1 MLSQKDFLQMPIYE
15 IEQSIK
21 EDFLLKNL
29 KSLTKH
35 HIEKCEKY
43 RKIILSRNVDIEKI
57 DNLNKL
63 PYIPVSLF
71 KNYELK
77 SIPQSNIFKTLLS
90 SGTTNQNLSKIFLD
104 TNTANIQ
111 STALIKILQNLLG
124 KSRLPMLIIDHD
136 SIIKDR
142 SSFSARGAGIVG
154 LFSFGHNHT
163 YALNEDMSLNIKK
176 IEDFFQ
182 KFSKQPCLII
192 GFTYIIWE
200 YFLKYLEKNKLKFN
214 FQESIMLHS
223 GGWKKL
229 TNISVN
235 NETFK
240 ACVYKNTGINKI
252 HNYYGMVEQVGSI
265 FVECEEGFLH
275 PPIFSDVIIRDKI
288 NLKPLKINN
297 TGIVQVNSC
306 LPKSYPGHI
315 LLTEDVGIIHGID
328 DCKCGRKGKYFSIQ
342 RRLKKAELRGC
353 SDTFEE

>member
-1 MLSQKDFLQMPIYE
+1 MLSQQDFFQLPIYE
-15 IEQSIK
+15 IDQSKK

-29 KSLTKH
+29 KSLSIH
-35 HIEKCEKY
+35 HLENCEEY
-43 RKIILSRNVDIEKI
+43 RKIIFSKNVDFEKI
-57 DNLNKL
+57 NNLNNL

-77 SIPQSNIFKTLLS
+77 SIPQSYVFKTLLS
-90 SGTTNQNLSKIFLD
+90 SGTTSQNLSKIFLD
-104 TNTANIQ
+104 KNTANIQ

-124 KSRLPMLIIDHD
+124 KSRLPMLIIDHN

-163 YALNEDMSLNIKK
+163 YALNDDMSLNIKK
-176 IEDFFQ
+176 VEDFYQ

-192 GFTYIIWE
+192 GFTYIIWK
-200 YFLKYLEKNKLKFN
+200 YLLKYLENNKLKFN

-229 TNISVN
+229 TNISVS
-235 NETFK
+235 NEKFK
-240 ACVYKNTGINKI
+240 SFVYKNTGIKKT

-288 NLKPLKINN
+288 TLKPLKINEP
-297 TGIVQVNSC
+297 GIVQVNSC

-315 LLTEDVGIIHGID
+315 LLTEDIGIIHGID

-353 SDTFEE
+353 SDTYEG